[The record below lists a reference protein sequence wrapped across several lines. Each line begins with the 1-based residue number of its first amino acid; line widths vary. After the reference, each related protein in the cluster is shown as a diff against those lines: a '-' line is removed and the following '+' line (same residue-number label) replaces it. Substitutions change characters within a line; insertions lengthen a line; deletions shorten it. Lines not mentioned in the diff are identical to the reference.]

1 MERIPIE
8 NDSVREPAAQAG
20 GRDLLGQF
28 CFYLHFAVMLFI
40 VLGALLPWRAALVF
54 YLVFIPGVFL
64 QWQVNKDSCIL
75 NNTETWLRTGRW
87 RNKEANPEEGVWVLT
102 LARNV
107 TGIAFSEAQINVL
120 IYGVLVL
127 GWFLALARLVWRI

>member
-1 MERIPIE
+1 LERIPIE
-8 NDSVREPAAQAG
+8 SESLGEPAAEA
-20 GRDLLGQF
+20 RDLLGHF
-28 CFYLHFAVMLFI
+28 CFYLHVAVMLFI
-40 VLGALLPWRAALVF
+40 VLGWLPPWRAALGF

-64 QWQVNKDSCIL
+64 QWQVNKDTCIL
-75 NNTETWLRTGRW
+75 NNIEGWLRTGRW
-87 RNKEANPEEGVWVLT
+87 RNKEANPEEGAWVLT

-127 GWFLALARLVWRI
+127 GWCLALARLVWRI

>member
-8 NDSVREPAAQAG
+8 RESLGDAAADAG
-20 GRDLLGQF
+20 RRDLLGHS

-40 VLGALLPWRAALVF
+40 VLGWLLPWRPALAF

-64 QWQVNKDSCIL
+64 QWQVNKDTCIL
-75 NNTETWLRTGRW
+75 NNIEGWLRTGSW
-87 RNKEANPEEGVWVLT
+87 RNKQANPEEGAWVQT
-102 LARNV
+102 LARDV
-107 TGIAFSEAQINVL
+107 TGIAFSEAQVNVL

-127 GWFLALARLVWRI
+127 GWCLALARLVWRI